1 MNGHYEPH
9 RAEEA
14 NTTNKD
20 FKEQVG
26 CLSFIDLL
34 LQRGDGLMQKGRDPQ
49 VEGGRDAQT
58 RGTARCLCGL
68 GLLRALDSAD
78 AWYAPQSENH
88 AIEVVHVFCLDNKLD
103 DGFFV
108 LGLAD
113 VDAADV
119 GVVVRD
125 DGG

>member
-1 MNGHYEPH
+1 MNGHYEPR

-34 LQRGDGLMQKGRDPQ
+34 LQRGGSLMQKGRDPQ
-49 VEGGRDAQT
+49 VEGVRDAQT
-58 RGTARCLCGL
+58 RGMARCLCGL
-68 GLLRALDSAD
+68 GLLRALDGANAGD
-78 AWYAPQSENH
+78 ATDAKDH
-88 AIEVVHVFCLDNKLD
+88 AVEVVHVLSLDDKLD

-108 LGLAD
+108 FRFAD

-119 GVVVRD
+119 GVVVGD